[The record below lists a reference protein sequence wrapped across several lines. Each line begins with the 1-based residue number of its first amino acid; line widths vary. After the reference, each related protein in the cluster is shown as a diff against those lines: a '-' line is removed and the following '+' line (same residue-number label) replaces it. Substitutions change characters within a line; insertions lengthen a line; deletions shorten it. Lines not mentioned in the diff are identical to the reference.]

1 MSDLLLTAFKNTSS
15 EELVYRLDDYNK
27 LIFENHKEKSVEQL
41 VKQLKKNR
49 YSLIL
54 SFGQR
59 PLIKDKIHFESTARD
74 KNGGKYSTDINI
86 DKALQIC
93 KEIGLTAKCSDNA
106 GTSFCNNL
114 YYQGLEYISSNSLKT
129 KMCFVHIPFDK
140 NIADFDD
147 FSKKI
152 QTLINELLKGGNE
165 VKN

>member
-1 MSDLLLTAFKNTSS
+1 MVLITAFKYTSS
-15 EELVYRLDDYNK
+15 AIIIKRIKGCDK
-27 LIFENHKEKSVEQL
+27 LILENHKEESVSQL
-41 VKQLKKNR
+41 FTQLNKNT
-49 YSLIL
+49 YDFIL
-54 SFGQR
+54 AFGQR

-74 KNGGKYSTDINI
+74 KNGGKYSSDFNI

-114 YYQGLEYISSNSLKT
+114 YYRGLEYISSNSLKT

-152 QTLINELLKGGNE
+152 QALINEQLKIGNE